1 MVEEMYLEETKDQ
14 EKDNTEGEN
23 SGKTDADKS
32 QNSNSAHQQNSI
44 GSKSEQQNTS
54 LSMTQTKSV
63 DQIHS
68 APMLTQPDSFY
79 GADEE
84 LMQQRLKKIRY
95 EESYQPNMVASSL
108 GIETQH
114 EEVNNRELLMKFME
128 EGARVGFGST
138 GYTMADPM
146 GRFNSDQFAPRY
158 GGNGVS
164 LTLGLPHCE
173 TMPMSGAQQPF
184 LSNDGI
190 RLEIGTEANEY
201 CGLDN
206 NSAPVAPHQS
216 NAYDMNMQSTKS
228 FAAHLMRDFVA

>member
-14 EKDNTEGEN
+14 EKDDTEGEN
-23 SGKTDADKS
+23 SSKSDADKS
-32 QNSNSAHQQNSI
+32 QNSNSAPPKKSI
-44 GSKSEQQNTS
+44 CSKSEQKNTS
-54 LSMTQTKSV
+54 LSMTQTNTM

-68 APMLTQPDSFY
+68 APMLAQPDSFY

-84 LMQQRLKKIRY
+84 LMQQKLKKVRC
-95 EESYQPNMVASSL
+95 EETYQPNMVARSL
-108 GIETQH
+108 GIETRR

-128 EGARVGFGST
+128 GGAQVGFGST

-146 GRFNSDQFAPRY
+146 GRFNSEQFAPRY

-190 RLEIGTEANEY
+190 RLEMGTEANEY
-201 CGLDN
+201 CGLGN